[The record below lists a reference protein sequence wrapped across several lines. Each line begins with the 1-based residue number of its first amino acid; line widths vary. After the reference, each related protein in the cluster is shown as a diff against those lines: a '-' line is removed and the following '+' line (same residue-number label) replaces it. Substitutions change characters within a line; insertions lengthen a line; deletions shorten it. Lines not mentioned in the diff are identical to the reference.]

1 VPFASREKGAL
12 CALAL
17 LTLAVLTVG
26 TTMPAAQAATFVYVS
41 NAETNDIDVL
51 RLDPAGG
58 DLTPVERVTIPKVK
72 AAGPTTPMAVTP
84 DKRHLHV
91 AVRSEPYWVS
101 SFTIDPATG
110 KLKFVE
116 SELLLESMA
125 YISVDRAGKFLFSA
139 SYPGHKLTVNPINPE
154 NYIWPAQ
161 QVAAG
166 LPNAHAVLADPS
178 NRYVLATSLGS
189 DRIVVFP
196 YDAARGELALNDMKS
211 TSVKEKAGPRH
222 FVFHPN
228 GRLVYLLCELDGT
241 VYAFDYDPQKGALT
255 QKQVI
260 ATMPADYQG
269 KIWAADLH
277 ITPDG
282 KFLYASERTTST
294 LIGFKVGDDGALTA
308 LERAETEQQPRA
320 FAIDPSGRY
329 LLAVGQLSHMLSVH
343 AVDAV
348 SGKLTRLKRYPMGK
362 NPNWV
367 EIVEVP

>member
-1 VPFASREKGAL
+1 MRLPWRTVFAL
-12 CALAL
+12 CALAVF
-17 LTLAVLTVG
+17 TLG
-26 TTMPAAQAATFVYVS
+26 ITMPAAQATTFVYVS
-41 NAETNDIDVL
+41 NAETNDLDVL
-51 RLDPAGG
+51 RLDQTTG
-58 DLTPVERVTIPKVK
+58 DLTPVERVSIPKVK
-72 AAGPTTPMAVTP
+72 SAGPTTPMAVSP

-91 AVRSEPYWVS
+91 AVRSEPYWIS
-101 SFTIDPATG
+101 SFTIDPASG
-110 KLKFVE
+110 KLKFIE
-116 SELLLESMA
+116 SEMLLESMA
-125 YISVDRAGKFLFSA
+125 YISTDRAGKFLFSA

-154 NYIWPAQ
+154 GYAWPAQ

-166 LPNAHAVLADPS
+166 LPNAHAVLADPG
-178 NRYVLATSLGS
+178 NKYVLATSLGS

-196 YDAARGELALNDMKS
+196 YDAARGELALKDMKS

-241 VYAFDYDPQKGALT
+241 VYAFDYDPQTGALT

-260 ATMPADYQG
+260 PTMAADYQG

-277 ITPDG
+277 ITPNG

-294 LIGFKVGDDGALTA
+294 LIGFKVAEDGRLT
-308 LERAETEQQPRA
+308 LLDRAETEQQPRA

-343 AVDAV
+343 AIDGAT
-348 SGKLTRLKRYPMGK
+348 GKLTRLKRYPMGK

-367 EIVEVP
+367 EIVDLP